1 MPISQELIVST
12 LENTGYRP
20 ITLNSY
26 REFISGVRYVAI
38 ETLGAEGLKVVQF
51 LPTNHKSTWDVV
63 RWDGAD
69 STSLHICQSD
79 RTKLDDTAYL
89 RVGYDWF
96 AKVAPRVN
104 TTKDYFIGYRNRLS
118 FFQTLEMFLENNNGG
133 SMNRFDVAYSFE
145 RAHPANPTRRQE
157 VDIERRLAEIAALEA
172 EIRHRDNFAQ
182 VVELRSAGSQYL
194 ATGDQTMASAYFRES
209 DALQRRIQATLD
221 RGEQV
226 VRETINVVAP
236 TNQWFNAPTTTYTY
250 GVLPTTAWAGSYDGG
265 LFNPANPVAGSS
277 TSPKPKLTTVET
289 VKREPR
295 VIEFDP
301 EPED

>member
-1 MPISQELIVST
+1 
-12 LENTGYRP
+12 
-20 ITLNSY
+20 
-26 REFISGVRYVAI
+26 
-38 ETLGAEGLKVVQF
+38 
-51 LPTNHKSTWDVV
+51 
-63 RWDGAD
+63 
-69 STSLHICQSD
+69 
-79 RTKLDDTAYL
+79 
-89 RVGYDWF
+89 
-96 AKVAPRVN
+96 
-104 TTKDYFIGYRNRLS
+104 
-118 FFQTLEMFLENNNGG
+118 
-133 SMNRFDVAYSFE
+133 MNRFDVAYSFE

-236 TNQWFNAPTTTYTY
+236 TNQWFNAGWDGAVRGSQETALTWNAVTQAYVLAGVAY
-250 GVLPTTAWAGSYDGG
+250 GGISRTAND
-265 LFNPANPVAGSS
+265 P
-277 TSPKPKLTTVET
+277 PKPKLTTVET

-301 EPED
+301 ESED